1 MRKRNHAI
9 TIRMSD
15 EEYKFFQG
23 RLSQTGQTQQSYVLN
38 AIRGATIVSAEE
50 VKELQKLNRGF
61 TDMMRQLRG
70 LATNVNQMAHIAN
83 GTGELPVASA
93 LEKVAKAI
101 EKFRKEEENRWQ
113 SIRQLISQQSHTE
126 R

>member
-15 EEYKFFQG
+15 EEYIFLQG
-23 RLSQTGQTQQSYVLN
+23 RLSQTGQTQQSYILN

-50 VKELQKLNRGF
+50 VKELQKMNKGF
-61 TDMMRQLRG
+61 ADMMRQLRG
-70 LATNVNQMAHIAN
+70 LTTNVNQMAHVAN
-83 GTGELPVASA
+83 GIGELPVVSA
-93 LEKVAKAI
+93 LEKFGKSI
-101 EKFRKEEENRWQ
+101 EKFRREEEKRWQ

>member
-23 RLSQTGQTQQSYVLN
+23 RLSQTGQTQQSYILN
-38 AIRGATIVSAEE
+38 AIRGATITSLEE
-50 VKELQKLNRGF
+50 MKELKKLNRAF
-61 TDMMRQLRG
+61 ADMMRQLRG

-83 GTGELPVASA
+83 GTGELPVVAA
-93 LEKVAKAI
+93 LEKFGKSI
-101 EKFRKEEENRWQ
+101 EKFRKEEEQRWQ
-113 SIRQLISQQSHTE
+113 SIRQLISQQSHME

>member
-23 RLSQTGQTQQSYVLN
+23 RLSQTGQTQQSYILN
-38 AIRGATIVSAEE
+38 AIRGAIIVSAEE
-50 VKELQKLNRGF
+50 VKELQKLNKEF
-61 TDMMRQLRG
+61 ADMMRQLRG

-83 GTGELPVASA
+83 GTGELPVVSA
-93 LEKVAKAI
+93 LEKVGKAI
-101 EKFRKEEENRWQ
+101 EKFRKEEEYRWQ

>member
-15 EEYKFFQG
+15 EEYTFLQG
-23 RLSQTGQTQQSYVLN
+23 RLSQTGQTQQSYILN
-38 AIRGATIVSAEE
+38 AIRGATIVSVEE
-50 VKELQKLNRGF
+50 VKELQTMNKGF
-61 TDMMRQLRG
+61 ADMMRQLRG
-70 LATNVNQMAHIAN
+70 LATNVNQMAHVAN
-83 GTGELPVASA
+83 GIGELPVVTA
-93 LEKVAKAI
+93 LEKFGKSI
-101 EKFRKEEENRWQ
+101 EKFRKEEEKRWQ

>member
-15 EEYKFFQG
+15 EEYTFLQDK
-23 RLSQTGQTQQSYVLN
+23 LSQTGQTQQSYILN
-38 AIRGATIVSAEE
+38 AIRGTTIVSLEE
-50 VKELQKLNRGF
+50 VKELQKLNKAF
-61 TDMMRQLRG
+61 ADMMRQLRG

-83 GTGELPVASA
+83 GTGELPVVYV
-93 LEKVAKAI
+93 LEKVGKAI
-101 EKFRKEEENRWQ
+101 EKFRKEEEVRWQ
-113 SIRQLISQQSHTE
+113 SIRQLISQQNLTE

>member
-23 RLSQTGQTQQSYVLN
+23 RLSQTGQTQQSYILN
-38 AIRGATIVSAEE
+38 AIRGAKIVSEEE
-50 VKELQKLNRGF
+50 VKELQNMNKGF
-61 TDMMRQLRG
+61 ADMMRQLRG

-83 GTGELPVASA
+83 GTGELPVVVA
-93 LEKVAKAI
+93 LEKLGRNI
-101 EKFRKEEENRWQ
+101 EKFRKEEERRWQ
-113 SIRQLISQQSHTE
+113 SIRQLISQQNLTE

>member
-1 MRKRNHAI
+1 MRKRNRTI

-15 EEYKFFQG
+15 EEYTFLQE
-23 RLSQTGQTQQSYVLN
+23 RLSLTGQTQQSYILN

-50 VKELQKLNRGF
+50 VKELQKVNKGF
-61 TDMMRQLRG
+61 ADMMRQLRG
-70 LATNVNQMAHIAN
+70 IATNVNQMAHIAN
-83 GTGELPVASA
+83 GTGELPAVSD
-93 LEKVAKAI
+93 LEKMGKTI
-101 EKFRKEEENRWQ
+101 EKFRKEEEHRWQ

>member
-1 MRKRNHAI
+1 MRKRNRTI

-15 EEYKFFQG
+15 EEYTFLQK
-23 RLSQTGQTQQSYVLN
+23 RLLQTGQTQQSYILN
-38 AIRGATIVSAEE
+38 AIRGATIASLEE
-50 VKELQKLNRGF
+50 VKELQKLNKAFAG
-61 TDMMRQLRG
+61 MMRQLRG

-83 GTGELPVASA
+83 GTGELPVLDA
-93 LEKVAKAI
+93 LEKLGKNV
-101 EKFRKEEENRWQ
+101 EKFRKEEEKQWQ

>member
-23 RLSQTGQTQQSYVLN
+23 RLSQTGQTQQSYILN
-38 AIRGATIVSAEE
+38 AIRGATIVSMEE
-50 VKELQKLNRGF
+50 VKELQKLNKGF
-61 TDMMRQLRG
+61 ADMIRQLRG
-70 LATNVNQMAHIAN
+70 LAINVNQMAHIAN
-83 GTGELPVASA
+83 GTGELPAVSA
-93 LEKVAKAI
+93 LEKVGKSI
-101 EKFRKEEENRWQ
+101 EKFRKEEEERWQ

>member
-1 MRKRNHAI
+1 MRKRNRTI

-23 RLSQTGQTQQSYVLN
+23 RLSQTGQTQQSYILN
-38 AIRGATIVSAEE
+38 AIRGATIASLEE
-50 VKELQKLNRGF
+50 VKELKKLNKAF
-61 TDMMRQLRG
+61 ADMMRQLRG

-83 GTGELPVASA
+83 ATGELPVVAT
-93 LEKVAKAI
+93 LEKFGKNI
-101 EKFRKEEENRWQ
+101 EKFRKEEEKRWL
-113 SIRQLISQQSHTE
+113 SIRQLISQQNLTE

>member
-15 EEYKFFQG
+15 EEYKLFQG
-23 RLSQTGQTQQSYVLN
+23 RLSQTGQTQQSYILN

-50 VKELQKLNRGF
+50 VKELQKLNKGF
-61 TDMMRQLRG
+61 ADMMRQLRG
-70 LATNVNQMAHIAN
+70 LATNVNQMAHVAN
-83 GTGELPVASA
+83 GIGELPVVSA
-93 LEKVAKAI
+93 LEKVGKSI
-101 EKFRKEEENRWQ
+101 EKFKKEEESRWQ
-113 SIRQLISQQSHTE
+113 SIRLLISQQIHTE

>member
-23 RLSQTGQTQQSYVLN
+23 RLSQTGQTQQSYILN
-38 AIRGATIVSAEE
+38 AIRGATIVSLEE
-50 VKELQKLNRGF
+50 VKELQKLNKAF
-61 TDMMRQLRG
+61 ADMMRQLRG

-83 GTGELPVASA
+83 GTGKLPVVSA
-93 LEKVAKAI
+93 LEKVGKGI
-101 EKFRKEEENRWQ
+101 EKFRKEEEHRWQ
-113 SIRQLISQQSHTE
+113 SIRQLISQQNLTE

>member
-23 RLSQTGQTQQSYVLN
+23 RLSQTGQTQQSYILN
-38 AIRGATIVSAEE
+38 AIRGATIVSMEE
-50 VKELQKLNRGF
+50 VKELQKLNKGF
-61 TDMMRQLRG
+61 ADMIRQLRG
-70 LATNVNQMAHIAN
+70 LAINVNQMAHIAN
-83 GTGELPVASA
+83 GTGELPAVSA
-93 LEKVAKAI
+93 LEKVGKSI
-101 EKFRKEEENRWQ
+101 EKFRREEENRWQ

>member
-23 RLSQTGQTQQSYVLN
+23 RLSLTGQTRQSYILN
-38 AIRGATIVSAEE
+38 AIRGATIVSAEK
-50 VKELQKLNRGF
+50 VKELQKLNKGF
-61 TDMMRQLRG
+61 ADMMRQLRG

-83 GTGELPVASA
+83 GLGELPVVAA
-93 LEKVAKAI
+93 FEKVGKSI
-101 EKFRKEEENRWQ
+101 EKFRKEEKDG
-113 SIRQLISQQSHTE
+113 IR
-126 R
+126 

>member
-1 MRKRNHAI
+1 MRKRNRTI

-15 EEYKFFQG
+15 EEYTFLQKQ
-23 RLSQTGQTQQSYVLN
+23 LLQTGQTQQSYILN
-38 AIRGATIVSAEE
+38 AIRGATIASLGE
-50 VKELQKLNRGF
+50 VKELQKLNKAF
-61 TDMMRQLRG
+61 ADMMRHLRG

-83 GTGELPVASA
+83 GTGELPVVSA
-93 LEKVAKAI
+93 LEKVGKAI
-101 EKFRKEEENRWQ
+101 QKFRKEEEHRWQ

>member
-23 RLSQTGQTQQSYVLN
+23 RLSQTGQTQQSYILN
-38 AIRGATIVSAEE
+38 AIRGATIVSVEE
-50 VKELQKLNRGF
+50 VKELQKLNKGF
-61 TDMMRQLRG
+61 ADMMRQLRG

-83 GTGELPVASA
+83 GTGELPVVSA
-93 LEKVAKAI
+93 LEKVGKAI
-101 EKFRKEEENRWQ
+101 EKFRKEEEHRWQ

>member
-15 EEYKFFQG
+15 EEYKLFQG
-23 RLSQTGQTQQSYVLN
+23 RLSQTGQTQQSYILN

-50 VKELQKLNRGF
+50 VKELQKLNKGF
-61 TDMMRQLRG
+61 ADMMRQLRG
-70 LATNVNQMAHIAN
+70 LATNVNQMAHVAN
-83 GTGELPVASA
+83 GIGELPVVSA
-93 LEKVAKAI
+93 LEKVGKSI
-101 EKFRKEEENRWQ
+101 EKFKKEEESRWQ
-113 SIRQLISQQSHTE
+113 SIRLLISQQSHTE

>member
-23 RLSQTGQTQQSYVLN
+23 RLSLTGQTQQSYILN
-38 AIRGATIVSAEE
+38 AIRGAKIVSEEE
-50 VKELQKLNRGF
+50 VKELQNMNKGF
-61 TDMMRQLRG
+61 ADMMRQLRG

-83 GTGELPVASA
+83 GIGELPVVSV
-93 LEKVAKAI
+93 LEKVGKVI
-101 EKFRKEEENRWQ
+101 EKFRKEEEHRWQ